1 MKLRNLLL
9 ATAGMALT
17 LGAAGTVMAQTKP
30 APAGA
35 TAGPAAAAAA
45 AAVAAAPRV
54 RLRHLLFVALP
65 GGGGGDG
72 QSGIVVLDA
81 DHDYH
86 FVKRISYGLPAAR
99 MPGPEISGMAASV
112 PENKLY
118 VTTDGGDMLAFDL
131 TTDKI
136 VWDFKGEK
144 TPVATTRIGAAT
156 DGCCERP
163 YTLPGGHA
171 LLVASAYNHW
181 WWFLD
186 AHTGKVLSKLDTP
199 DAPNSHNLTVTED
212 GKMAALASLTPI
224 SQALAPKSSGAR
236 LYGLPN
242 VAIADLNGN
251 SGKVRCYIN
260 FSDSPRPL
268 TMNHDGSLIYVN
280 VNNLDGFEIADTKS
294 CKMIKRVEL
303 PGEMWKAKWADPN
316 HVTFGHGLP
325 SHGIGMTPDESE
337 IWVTDA
343 VNDAWQIWDN
353 PGDGRN
359 PVYNPAKTVK
369 IRPGSETGGSSWI
382 TMSNDGKLAFTGDG
396 SIINV
401 RAHKVIGIMKDEYGN
416 AIHTT
421 EKVDYITFDE
431 SGKMIETSNQ
441 FAIGMTDAYNA
452 RMQGAP
458 GKQAS
463 K

>member
-1 MKLRNLLL
+1 MKIRDLLL
-9 ATAGMALT
+9 ATASMALVVGVT
-17 LGAAGTVMAQTKP
+17 GGVMAQHKL

-35 TAGPAAAAAA
+35 KAGPGAMGGAP
-45 AAVAAAPRV
+45 APRSHN
-54 RLRHLLFVALP
+54 RHLLFIATP
-65 GGGGGDG
+65 GGGGADDE
-72 QSGIVVLDA
+72 SGIVVLDG
-81 DHDYH
+81 DHNWR
-86 FVKRISYGLPAAR
+86 FVKRLSYGLPAAR
-99 MPGPEISGMAASV
+99 MPGPEISGIAASV
-112 PENKLY
+112 PENKIY

-144 TPVATTRIGAAT
+144 SPVATTRGGAAT

-181 WWFLD
+181 WWFID
-186 AHTGKVLSKLDTP
+186 AHTGKVLGKIDTP
-199 DAPNSHNLTVTED
+199 DVPNSHNLTVTAD

-224 SQALAPKSSGAR
+224 SAALAPKSSAAH
-236 LYGLPN
+236 LYGKPN

-251 SGKVRCYIN
+251 SGKVRCYIH
-260 FSDSPRPL
+260 FDDAPRPL

-280 VNNLDGFEIADTKS
+280 VNNLDGFEIADTKT

-303 PGEMWKAKWADPN
+303 PGNLWKAKWADPDN
-316 HVTFGHGLP
+316 HYFGHGLP

-359 PVYNPAKTVK
+359 PIYNPSKTVK
-369 IRPGSETGGSSWI
+369 IQPGVGSSWI
-382 TMSNDGKLAFTGDG
+382 TMSNDGKLAFVGDG
-396 SIINV
+396 SIIDV
-401 RAHKVIGIMKDEYGN
+401 RAHRVIGIMKDEYGN
-416 AIHTT
+416 PIHTT
-421 EKVDYITFDE
+421 EKVDYMTFDE
-431 SGKMIETSNQ
+431 NGKMTETTNQ
-441 FAIGMTDAYNA
+441 FAIGMADAYNA
-452 RMQGAP
+452 RTRLSPQ
-458 GKQAS
+458 
-463 K
+463 

>member
-1 MKLRNLLL
+1 MKVRNLLL
-9 ATAGMALT
+9 ATASLALT
-17 LGAAGTVMAQTKP
+17 VGIASAVMAQNKP
-30 APAGA
+30 APTGAMAGPGA
-35 TAGPAAAAAA
+35 TG
-45 AAVAAAPRV
+45 AAVAPRS
-54 RLRHLLFVALP
+54 RNRHLLFIATP
-65 GGGGGDG
+65 GGGGADG

-81 DHDYH
+81 DRDYR

-99 MPGPEISGMAASV
+99 MPGPEISGMTASV
-112 PENKLY
+112 PENKIY

-144 TPVATTRIGAAT
+144 TPVATTRGGAAT

-181 WWFLD
+181 WWFID
-186 AHTGKVLSKLDTP
+186 AHIGNVLGKIDTP
-199 DAPNSHNLTVTED
+199 DAPNSHNLTVTAD
-212 GKMAALASLTPI
+212 GKMAALASLTPV
-224 SQALAPKSSGAR
+224 SAALAPKSSPAH
-236 LYGLPN
+236 LYGKPN
-242 VAIADLNGN
+242 VAIADLYGN
-251 SGKVRCYIN
+251 SGKVRCYIT
-260 FSDSPRPL
+260 FDDSPRPL

-280 VNNLDGFEIADTKS
+280 VNNLDGFEIADTKT

-303 PGEMWKAKWADPN
+303 PGDLWKAKWANPN
-316 HVTFGHGLP
+316 GQTFGHGLP

-337 IWVTDA
+337 IWVTDSA
-343 VNDAWQIWDN
+343 NDAWQIWDN

-359 PVYNPAKTVK
+359 PVYNPSKTVK
-369 IRPGSETGGSSWI
+369 IQQGIASSWI

-416 AIHTT
+416 LIHTT
-421 EKVDYITFDE
+421 EKVAYITFDE
-431 SGKMIETSNQ
+431 SGKMIETTNQ
-441 FAIGMTDAYNA
+441 FAIGMADAYNA
-452 RMQGAP
+452 RMQQSTP
-458 GKQAS
+458 NKQAS